1 MKEEALLLGSTR
13 SLVGILTEP
22 RVQSRE
28 TGFPAVILLNAGLVH
43 RVGPNRL
50 YVKVARSLVEG
61 GLAVL
66 RFDFS
71 GVGDSRARRDHLPFD
86 RSSVLETR
94 EAMDALQ
101 ALRGID
107 RFLLMGLCSGATA
120 SFRTACRDPR
130 VGGAVLVNPRDHLHD
145 RADQEVN
152 ARIRSRALARHYWR
166 LALSSSFRAKNAWR
180 AVQGSVDRRSILPM
194 MLRAPL
200 RMLLSPK
207 DGLSP
212 AVAQDLNRLA
222 ERGVRLLHVYS
233 EGDEGLDYFRMLLGR
248 ELRRPAMR
256 RLLEVK
262 VVSGAN
268 HTFTLLW
275 SQDHLVELVREWVL
289 AIEHDAPVR

>member
-1 MKEEALLLGSTR
+1 
-13 SLVGILTEP
+13 
-22 RVQSRE
+22 
-28 TGFPAVILLNAGLVH
+28 
-43 RVGPNRL
+43 
-50 YVKVARSLVEG
+50 
-61 GLAVL
+61 
-66 RFDFS
+66 
-71 GVGDSRARRDHLPFD
+71 
-86 RSSVLETR
+86 
-94 EAMDALQ
+94 
-101 ALRGID
+101 
-107 RFLLMGLCSGATA
+107 
-120 SFRTACRDPR
+120 
-130 VGGAVLVNPRDHLHD
+130 
-145 RADQEVN
+145 
-152 ARIRSRALARHYWR
+152 
-166 LALSSSFRAKNAWR
+166 
-180 AVQGSVDRRSILPM
+180 
-194 MLRAPL
+194 
-200 RMLLSPK
+200 MLLSPK